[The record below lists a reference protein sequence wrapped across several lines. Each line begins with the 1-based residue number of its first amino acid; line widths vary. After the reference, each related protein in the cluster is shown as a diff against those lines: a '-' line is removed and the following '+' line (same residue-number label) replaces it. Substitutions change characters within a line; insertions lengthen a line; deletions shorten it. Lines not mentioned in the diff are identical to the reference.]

1 MAIHD
6 ELALGSGEEVQL
18 SKRGLLVNVA
28 GGFQLHPE
36 VFRRYRQLIILASLN
51 AVVRNLMR
59 V

>member
-6 ELALGSGEEVQL
+6 ELALGSGKEVQL

>member
-6 ELALGSGEEVQL
+6 ELALGSGKEVQL

-36 VFRRYRQLIILASLN
+36 VFRRYRQLLMLLHLN
-51 AVVRNLMR
+51 TVVRNLVR